1 MKVAPFNE
9 ELARTLAIQSAGENV
24 SRKSPAVRDAFA
36 VGVGMGVEVEVEVE
50 VELGSVADFDGAA
63 GADVAS

>member
-36 VGVGMGVEVEVEVE
+36 VGVGMGMGVEVEV
-50 VELGSVADFDGAA
+50 GSVADFDGAA
-63 GADVAS
+63 GADIAS

>member
-24 SRKSPAVRDAFA
+24 RRKSPAVRDAFA
-36 VGVGMGVEVEVEVE
+36 VGVGMGMGVEVEV
-50 VELGSVADFDGAA
+50 GSVADFDGAA
-63 GADVAS
+63 GADIAS